1 MSEKLEFSV
10 VENEN
15 SVTISLA
22 GSLDATNAGEL
33 LEELKKLIGKKIEKI
48 EFSVAGL
55 EYIASAGLR
64 VIIFTKQKIGKDANI
79 YLISPQDDVKEVIKM
94 SGLDKFITI
103 EE

>member
-15 SVTISLA
+15 SVMISLA

-33 LEELKKLIGKKIEKI
+33 LEELKKLIGKQIEKI
-48 EFSVAGL
+48 EFSVSGL

-64 VIIFTKQKIGKDANI
+64 VIIFTKQKIGKEADI
-79 YLISPQDDVKEVIKM
+79 YLISPQYDVKEVVKM
-94 SGLDKFITI
+94 SGLDNFIII